1 MPCPY
6 AHLMRLR
13 AVLGQFVAT
22 CAFGLMTSASLLAL
36 TVVDYDSEV
45 NDRFSSGFPLNPVP
59 NTSESFIGIEYDWS
73 GVAWSTTTFEASSYK
88 GFGLLS
94 PRHLLV
100 AQHYEHG
107 NQATQ
112 GVRILSCSGEVLT
125 NTTMGETVNLEQ
137 GIELTPQGRPT
148 AYDLAIT
155 RLGAGFS
162 EGDFQRMPVLDMHNS
177 SGSNSL
183 SNYESLSLFH
193 YGRGGSTNAS
203 PRVAPATVGL
213 VAQNGSDPKQIFIRT
228 TWSDVKLQGGDSGSP
243 LFHSWTNPNGES
255 ELAVLG
261 VNSAVSKED
270 GEDEFNFVS
279 MLATVGA
286 INAANQVMVVDGFAL
301 RVDGNP
307 SRTWAGGS
315 GNSSQQTHLVRSQNW
330 SGGSVPNDLY
340 VLFNGLS
347 TTFLNPVVNNNINLR
362 GLYFRSTESSAL
374 GFTFGGS
381 STLTIGRGGIT
392 NYDTSPQVFAAPL
405 ALGDHQYWQV
415 GPGGVAVDNLNT
427 NGRLLEVTGAGGLLV
442 SGVISGAG
450 GLAVSDSRV
459 VLQGN
464 NSFTGSTWVHAGE
477 LVVNGS
483 IDSAASLQI
492 ASPGQVRGSGSLPAL
507 NGAGRIAPG
516 VDSQPAILTAHSLQA
531 DTELAFDF
539 ELRTMQPDYADA
551 ANSQNSLLR
560 LTNPTPF
567 ASPLSAN
574 NKIRFFIN
582 RPQIVAE
589 DTFRGGFFTDSEA
602 DFSAMLESASIE
614 VYLAD
619 AEGDVSFDGIRYSL
633 YNGDYGYRILTKPET
648 ADFTSGSVSGRVLVL
663 EFSPEPSTYAS
674 WVFETFPP
682 ETHTADTEPLADPN
696 GDGIVNLLA
705 YALALDPLANGNSQ
719 LIPRFV
725 LESEGGASFQ
735 FRRNQN
741 ADDLAYA
748 VEASSDLQSWTT
760 LDPAFNIFDPDPDGN
775 GASELLSL
783 DLASAIQSGFQFFR
797 LRIEL
802 LNNT

>member
-1 MPCPY
+1 
-6 AHLMRLR
+6 MRLR
-13 AVLGQFVAT
+13 AVLGKFVAT
-22 CAFGLMTSASLLAL
+22 CAFGLITSASLLAL
-36 TVVDYDSEV
+36 TVVDYDSEI
-45 NDRFSSGFPLNPVP
+45 NDRFSSSFPLNPLP
-59 NTSESFIGIEYDWS
+59 NTSENFIGIDYDWS
-73 GVAWSTTTFEASSYK
+73 GVGWSTTTFEASSYK

-112 GVRILSCSGEVLT
+112 GVRILSRSGEVLT

-137 GIELTPQGRPT
+137 GIRLTTNSGIT

-155 RLGAGFS
+155 RLGAGFA
-162 EGDFQRMPVLDMHNS
+162 EGDFQRMPVLDLHGN
-177 SGSNSL
+177 SGSNNL

-243 LFHSWTNPNGES
+243 LFHPWTNPNGES

-286 INAANQVMVVDGFAL
+286 INAANQVMVADGFAL
-301 RVDGNP
+301 RIDGNP
-307 SRTWAGGS
+307 SNIWVGS
-315 GNSSQQTHLVRSQNW
+315 SNTSIGNRDSWGLSRPLQ
-330 SGGSVPNDLY
+330 VPSDRF
-340 VLFNGLS
+340 VLFNGATAGS
-347 TTFLNPVVNNNINLR
+347 DRQVTINSNHNLR
-362 GLYFRSTESSAL
+362 GIYFRSTESSAL
-374 GFTFGGS
+374 GFTFGGT
-381 STLTIGRGGIT
+381 STLTVGRGGIT

-405 ALGDHQYWQV
+405 LLGDHQYWQV
-415 GPGGVAVDNLNT
+415 GPGGVAVGNLNT
-427 NGRLLEVTGAGGLLV
+427 NGRLLEVTGEGGLLV
-442 SGVISGAG
+442 SGVMSGAG

-464 NSFTGSTWVHAGE
+464 NSFTGATWVHAGE

-483 IDSAASLQI
+483 IASVASLQI
-492 ASPGQVRGSGSLPAL
+492 ASPGQVRGRGNLPSVSGS
-507 NGAGRIAPG
+507 GRITPG

-531 DTELAFDF
+531 DTGLAFDF
-539 ELRTMQPDYADA
+539 ELRAMQADYADA
-551 ANSQNSLLR
+551 VNSQNSVLR

-574 NKIRFFIN
+574 NQIRFFIN

-619 AEGDVSFDGIRYSL
+619 AAGDVSFDGISYSL
-633 YNGDYGYRILTKPET
+633 YNGDYGYRIQTQPEI
-648 ADFTSGSVSGRVLVL
+648 ADFGAGVVNGRVLVL

-682 ETHTADTEPLADPN
+682 ETPTADTVPLADPN

-705 YALALDPLANGNSQ
+705 YALALDPLANDNPR
-719 LIPRFV
+719 LTPRFV
-725 LESEGGASFQ
+725 TEPEGGASFQ
-735 FRRNQN
+735 FRRNRN
-741 ADDLAYA
+741 ADDLAYT

-783 DLASAIQSGFQFFR
+783 DLGSAIQSGFQFFR

>member
-13 AVLGQFVAT
+13 AVLGKFVAT
-22 CAFGLMTSASLLAL
+22 CAFGLITSASLLAL
-36 TVVDYDSEV
+36 TVVDYDSEI
-45 NDRFSSGFPLNPVP
+45 NDRFISGFPLNPVP
-59 NTSESFIGIEYDWS
+59 NTSENFIGIEYDWS
-73 GVAWSTTTFEASSYK
+73 GVGWSTTTFDAYSYK

-112 GVRILSCSGEVLT
+112 GVRILSRSGEVLT
-125 NTTMGETVNLEQ
+125 NTNIGETVNLEQ
-137 GIELTPQGRPT
+137 GIRLTTNSGIT

-162 EGDFQRMPVLDMHNS
+162 EGDFQRMPVLDLHGN
-177 SGSNSL
+177 SGSNSNN
-183 SNYESLSLFH
+183 NYSGLAVWH
-193 YGRGGSTNAS
+193 YGRGESTNAS
-203 PRVAPATVGL
+203 PRVAPATVDL
-213 VAQNGSDPKQIFIRT
+213 VAQNGTDPKQIFIRT
-228 TWSDVKLQGGDSGSP
+228 SWSDVKLQVGDSGSP
-243 LFHSWTNPNGES
+243 LFHSWTTPNGES
-255 ELAVLG
+255 ELALLG
-261 VNSAVSKED
+261 VNSAISEED
-270 GEDEFNFVS
+270 GLNFVS

-286 INAANQVMVVDGFAL
+286 INAANQVMVADGFVL
-301 RVDGNP
+301 RIDGNP
-307 SRTWAGGS
+307 SSTW
-315 GNSSQQTHLVRSQNW
+315 V
-330 SGGSVPNDLY
+330 GSVSNNINNRRAWGLPLFSSAPSDQY
-340 VLFNGLS
+340 VLFNG
-347 TTFLNPVVNNNINLR
+347 TTAGSDRQVAINSNHNLR

-381 STLTIGRGGIT
+381 STLTVGRGGIT

-415 GPGGVAVDNLNT
+415 GPGGVAVGNLNT
-427 NGRLLEVTGAGGLLV
+427 NGRLLEVTGEGGLLV
-442 SGVISGAG
+442 SGVMSGVG

-483 IDSAASLQI
+483 IASAASLQI
-492 ASPGQVRGSGSLPAL
+492 ASRGQVRGRGNLPSVSGS
-507 NGAGRIAPG
+507 GRIAPG

-531 DTELAFDF
+531 DTGLAFDF
-539 ELRTMQPDYADA
+539 ELRAMQADYADA

-560 LTNPTPF
+560 LTHPTPF

-574 NKIRFFIN
+574 NQIRFFIN

-614 VYLAD
+614 VYLLD
-619 AEGDVSFDGIRYSL
+619 VEGDVSFDDTSYSL
-633 YNGDYGYRILTKPET
+633 YSGNYDYRILTQPET
-648 ADFTSGSVSGRVLVL
+648 ADFDAGVVNGRVLVL

-682 ETHTADTEPLADPN
+682 ETPTADTEPLADPN

-705 YALALDPLANGNSQ
+705 YALALDPLANDNPR
-719 LIPRFV
+719 LTPRFV
-725 LESEGGASFQ
+725 TEPEGGASFQ
-735 FRRNQN
+735 FRRNRN
-741 ADDLAYA
+741 ADDLAYT

-802 LNNT
+802 LNDT

>member
-1 MPCPY
+1 MSCPY

-13 AVLGQFVAT
+13 AVLGKFVAT
-22 CAFGLMTSASLLAL
+22 CAFGLITSASLLAL
-36 TVVDYDSEV
+36 TVVDYDSEI
-45 NDRFSSGFPLNPVP
+45 NDRFSSSFPLNPLP
-59 NTSESFIGIEYDWS
+59 NTSENFIGIDYDWS
-73 GVAWSTTTFEASSYK
+73 GVGWSTTTFEAYSYK

-112 GVRILSCSGEVLT
+112 GVRILSRSGEVLT
-125 NTTMGETVNLEQ
+125 NTNIGETVNLEQ
-137 GIELTPQGRPT
+137 GIRLTTNSGIT

-162 EGDFQRMPVLDMHNS
+162 EGDFQRMPVLDLHGN
-177 SGSNSL
+177 SGSNSNN
-183 SNYESLSLFH
+183 NYSGLAVWH
-193 YGRGGSTNAS
+193 YGRGETTNAS
-203 PRVAPATVGL
+203 PRVAATTIDSI
-213 VAQNGSDPKQIFIRT
+213 VAFNSDPRQLTILTPRT
-228 TWSDVKLQGGDSGSP
+228 HVQLRGGDSGSP
-243 LFHSWTNPNGES
+243 TLHPWTNPNGEN
-255 ELAVLG
+255 ELALLG
-261 VNSAVSKED
+261 VNSAV
-270 GEDEFNFVS
+270 GTNFNFIS
-279 MLATVGA
+279 FMGSLGA
-286 INAANQVMVVDGFAL
+286 INAANEVMVVDGFAL
-301 RVDGNP
+301 RIEGNP
-307 SRTWAGGS
+307 SNSWVGS
-315 GNSSQQTHLVRSQNW
+315 SNTSIGNRDSWGLRPPSP
-330 SGGSVPNDLY
+330 VPSDRF
-340 VLFNGLS
+340 VLFNGATAGS
-347 TTFLNPVVNNNINLR
+347 DRQVTINSNHNLR
-362 GLYFRSTESSAL
+362 GIYFRSTESSAL
-374 GFTFGGS
+374 GFTFGGT

-415 GPGGVAVDNLNT
+415 GPGGVAVGNLNT
-427 NGRLLEVTGAGGLLV
+427 NGRLLEVTGEGGLLV
-442 SGVISGAG
+442 SGVMSGAG

-483 IDSAASLQI
+483 IASAASLQI
-492 ASPGQVRGSGSLPAL
+492 ASRGQVRGRGNLPSVSGS
-507 NGAGRIAPG
+507 GRIAPG

-539 ELRTMQPDYADA
+539 ELRAMQADYADA
-551 ANSQNSLLR
+551 VNSQNSVLR
-560 LTNPTPF
+560 LTHPTPF

-574 NKIRFFIN
+574 NQIRFFIN

-589 DTFRGGFFTDSEA
+589 DTFRGGFFTDSQA

-633 YNGDYGYRILTKPET
+633 YSGNYDYRILTQPET
-648 ADFTSGSVSGRVLVL
+648 ADFDAGVVNGRVLVL

-682 ETHTADTEPLADPN
+682 ETPTADTEPLADPN

-705 YALALDPLANGNSQ
+705 YALALDPLANDNPR
-719 LIPRFV
+719 LTPRFV
-725 LESEGGASFQ
+725 TEPEGGASFQ
-735 FRRNQN
+735 FRRNRN
-741 ADDLAYA
+741 ADDLAYT

-783 DLASAIQSGFQFFR
+783 DLGSAIQSGFQFFR